1 MNKRLPR
8 NKARIGIRLAYR
20 RDKASRESKSRT
32 PGTAVTTSTH
42 SDSRLLRRSAY
53 SAPSGPGDLP
63 FPGAHR
69 RRRRRETRRLTSDGG
84 DSAPSSGKKKSC
96 RLAGS
101 QGSPRERQ
109 TEKGAPQPPQ
119 RGRFLGFRWTH
130 ICDRWG
136 PSGLGV
142 SPVPRAARAAG
153 VMAGARGAAHDT
165 GGAGQVPP
173 LTGLQQ
179 AVMTTAWGGGGGGQ
193 RDDSSLPWS
202 REREGRLS
210 QIF

>member
-1 MNKRLPR
+1 MGETAPP
-8 NKARIGIRLAYR
+8 AR
-20 RDKASRESKSRT
+20 E
-32 PGTAVTTSTH
+32 
-42 SDSRLLRRSAY
+42 
-53 SAPSGPGDLP
+53 
-63 FPGAHR
+63 
-69 RRRRRETRRLTSDGG
+69 
-84 DSAPSSGKKKSC
+84 KKSC

-142 SPVPRAARAAG
+142 SPVPGAARAAG

-173 LTGLQQ
+173 LMGLQQ
-179 AVMTTAWGGGGGGQ
+179 TVVTTAWGGGWRAERRLLTTLVQGAGGKTQPDLLKRQEAGRREVGQ
-193 RDDSSLPWS
+193 TVMEAAVGGPELGVGSQRSPCRVAVSLQGGWGVTTLAPGTWAPGGPALGI
-202 REREGRLS
+202 RTLPVLFLS
-210 QIF
+210 GK